1 MTNVTSEEFL
11 TKLFSVVYK
20 LFTIAKTQSDRLKKE
35 WDEIFASLPVQPHL
49 VRSIRPEK
57 EKFLT
62 DIDYRIKVL
71 NTIKLSFEDGFH
83 AIKSILTALY
93 SSYFMDSEVFT
104 QNFVRED
111 QKTLKYL
118 VGKEILGNLIQ
129 YNQLDH
135 ETVPLKYN
143 ILARNYLLIKFKKQS
158 ASNINENLKKIKIT
172 LKLPALKKF
181 LDEII
186 TDGFLTKKKVGKNI
200 YYNLQRELELSEKGK
215 ATYNQTI
222 RPLVDWPTLFYR
234 SYYNVR
240 ELNVTVNGDCK
251 HPEFINKV
259 LLKAAT
265 QGYTACHYVF
275 NNLVKNYEKIK
286 EEE

>member
-20 LFTIAKTQSDRLKKE
+20 LYTIAKTQSDRLKKE
-35 WDEIFASLPVQPHL
+35 WDENFASLPDQPHL
-49 VRSIRPEK
+49 VRSIKAEK

-83 AIKSILTALY
+83 SIKSILTALY
-93 SSYFMDSEVFT
+93 NSYFEDSEIFT
-104 QNFVRED
+104 QNFNKDD
-111 QKTLKYL
+111 QKILKYL

-143 ILARNYLLIKFKKQS
+143 ILARNYLIIKFKEQS
-158 ASNINENLKKIKIT
+158 ATSINENLKKIKVN
-172 LKLPALKKF
+172 LKLPALKKI
-181 LDEII
+181 LGKII
-186 TDGFLTKKKVGKNI
+186 ADGFFKKKKVGKHI
-200 YYNLQRELELSEKGK
+200 YYSLPKELELSEKGK
-215 ATYNQTI
+215 LTYNQTI

-240 ELNVTVNGDCK
+240 ELNVTVDGDCK
-251 HPEFINKV
+251 HPEFLNKV

-265 QGYTACHYVF
+265 QGYIACHYVF
-275 NNLVKNYEKIK
+275 KNLVIYYEKLK
-286 EEE
+286 EEA

>member
-11 TKLFSVVYK
+11 IKLFSVVYK

-35 WDEIFASLPVQPHL
+35 WDENFASLPEQPHL
-49 VRSIRPEK
+49 VRYIRPEK

-62 DIDYRIKVL
+62 DINYRIKVL

-83 AIKSILTALY
+83 SIKSILTALFH
-93 SSYFMDSEVFT
+93 SYFKDSEIFT
-104 QNFVRED
+104 QNFNRED
-111 QKTLKYL
+111 QIRLKYL
-118 VGKEILGNLIQ
+118 VAKEILGNLIQ

-143 ILARNYLLIKFKKQS
+143 ILARNYLLIKFKEQS
-158 ASNINENLKKIKIT
+158 ATSINENIKKINIT
-172 LKLPALKKF
+172 LKLPALKK
-181 LDEII
+181 LLNEII
-186 TDGFLTKKKVGKNI
+186 ADGFFKKKKVGKNL
-200 YYNLQRELELSEKGK
+200 YYSLQQELELSEKGK
-215 ATYNQTI
+215 ETYNQTI
-222 RPLVDWPTLFYR
+222 LSLVDWPTLFYR

-251 HPEFINKV
+251 HPEFLNKV

-275 NNLVKNYEKIK
+275 KNLAKYYEKLK
-286 EEE
+286 EET

>member
-20 LFTIAKTQSDRLKKE
+20 LYTIAKTQSDRLKKE
-35 WDEIFASLPVQPHL
+35 WDENFASFREQPHL
-49 VRSIRPEK
+49 VRSIRAEK

-83 AIKSILTALY
+83 SIKSILTVIFL
-93 SSYFMDSEVFT
+93 SYFKDSEIFT
-104 QNFVRED
+104 QNFIEDD
-111 QKTLKYL
+111 QKILKYL

-143 ILARNYLLIKFKKQS
+143 ILARNYLLIKFKEQS
-158 ASNINENLKKIKIT
+158 ATSINENLKKIKIN
-172 LKLPALKKF
+172 LKLPALKKI
-181 LDEII
+181 LGKII
-186 TDGFLTKKKVGKNI
+186 ADGFLEKKKVGKHI
-200 YYNLQRELELSEKGK
+200 YYSLPKELELSEKGK
-215 ATYNQTI
+215 LTYNQTI

-240 ELNVTVNGDCK
+240 ELNVTVDDDCK
-251 HPEFINKV
+251 HPEFLNKV

-265 QGYTACHYVF
+265 QGYIACHYVF
-275 NNLVKNYEKIK
+275 KNLVKYYEKLK
-286 EEE
+286 EEA